1 MSSPGGLAERLQ
13 GVADELDELIFERLR
28 EHRTD
33 SDKQLTQ
40 ARRAVEKAIHL
51 LRQVE

>member
-1 MSSPGGLAERLQ
+1 MNDPDALAERLQ
-13 GVADELDELIFERLR
+13 GVADDLDQLIFDRLR

-40 ARRAVEKAIHL
+40 ARRAVEKAMHL
-51 LRQVE
+51 LRRVE